1 MMTPATCRAGRGLIG
16 QSQIQLAAAAR
27 VGTSTVR
34 NYEAGADVLES
45 NVTAIRQALEDG
57 GVEFIPDGVAPGA
70 GKAGV
75 RLR

>member
-16 QSQIQLAAAAR
+16 LSQIHLAAAAQ

-34 NYEAGADVLES
+34 NYEAGAEVLAS
-45 NVTAIRQALEDG
+45 NVQAIREALEKG
-57 GVEFIPDGVAPGA
+57 GVEFIPEGAAFGA